1 MTRLL
6 ALWRKETLALLRD
19 RHGLAALFI
28 MPAIF
33 ILVMSLALRDAFV
46 PGVPA
51 DLGYAVV
58 DLDDTPTSAAF
69 EARLGTVDILREFG
83 RLADEQTARREIAAG
98 RIAFVIVLP
107 EGFGAALDTAARTDA
122 PSATTLRLLADP
134 TVPLAVRNGFRQQ
147 VEAELSR
154 QQLASV
160 LDRLGRALM
169 IPELRDIPERRPALE
184 VATEAV
190 RGETTLDP
198 APVLP
203 SSVQQNVPAWL
214 IFSMFFVVVP
224 ISAVFIA
231 ERQHGTLQ
239 RLATQQVSFGLI
251 LAGKLLPFFVVNQVQ
266 AVVMVLVGRYLVPLA
281 GGEALVLP
289 GNGSALFALWLMT
302 AAVSV
307 AAVAWALLI
316 ASLARTAEQATVF
329 GGVGNIL
336 MGAIG
341 GIMVPKFVMPAGMQ
355 ALTQLSPMAWA
366 LDGFHRVM
374 LRNGGSSDIV
384 LPAAALVCFALAAL
398 VVAILLN
405 RRARRAHC

>member
-107 EGFGAALDTAARTDA
+107 EGFGAALDAAARTDA

-374 LRNGGSSDIV
+374 LRNGNSSDIV
-384 LPAAALVCFALAAL
+384 QPATALVCFALAAL
-398 VVAILLN
+398 AVAILLN

>member
-69 EARLGTVDILREFG
+69 EARLGTVDILHEFG
-83 RLADEQTARREIAAG
+83 RLADEDLARREIAAG

-107 EGFGAALDTAARTDA
+107 TGFGAALDAAARTDA
-122 PSATTLRLLADP
+122 PPAPTLRLLADP

-169 IPELRDIPERRPALE
+169 IPELRDIPDRRPAME
-184 VATEAV
+184 IVTEAV
-190 RGETTLDP
+190 RGEATHGP
-198 APVLP
+198 PPVLP

-316 ASLARTAEQATVF
+316 ASLARSAEQATVF